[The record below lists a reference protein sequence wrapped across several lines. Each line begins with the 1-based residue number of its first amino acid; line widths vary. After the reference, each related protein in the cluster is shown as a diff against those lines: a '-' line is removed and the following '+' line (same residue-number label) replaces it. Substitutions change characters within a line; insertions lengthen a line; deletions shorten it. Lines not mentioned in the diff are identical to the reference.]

1 MYPILSTLQSTKYK
15 KYSRCFCEVLRFWLY
30 WKNPWYLRFSHMAH
44 PLIKS
49 LWKSVQWS
57 FCSNASPQHLTNNV
71 FQNTKLDTTC
81 YEPIA
86 DKLRE
91 NAKYWMEGVAL
102 VIVGAF
108 GFLGNIFSMFVFR
121 RTRGNKGFH
130 SLLITWVNLHTIVY
144 LWN

>member
-1 MYPILSTLQSTKYK
+1 MTKNSCKSITDFSKSSKNRVDLLS
-15 KYSRCFCEVLRFWLY
+15 
-30 WKNPWYLRFSHMAH
+30 N
-44 PLIKS
+44 
-49 LWKSVQWS
+49 
-57 FCSNASPQHLTNNV
+57 TN
-71 FQNTKLDTTC
+71 LDTTC

-108 GFLGNIFSMFVFR
+108 GLLGNIFSMFVFR

-130 SLLITWVNLHTIVY
+130 SLLIT
-144 LWN
+144 